1 MTNDSTTSSP
11 STKDMASWML
21 LLDGILLVLLGAIV
35 IIGVDPATVDTLLVR
50 VFGAI
55 MCIIGV
61 LLGARL
67 WIMTR
72 DRDLH
77 PMLWLTSIVPVVL
90 GIILLIWPLE
100 SQEALRAILAIIL
113 IIRGALESSV
123 ALGRRTNPGW
133 PFLLSHGIAAIV
145 IGILFWIPSV
155 AQLAVVLLILFVG
168 IDLIMQGARNIGAI
182 RKLKK
187 QARRMG

>member
-1 MTNDSTTSSP
+1 MTNNSTPSSP
-11 STKDMASWML
+11 PTKDVASWML

-50 VFGAI
+50 VFGVI

-90 GIILLIWPLE
+90 GIILLVWPLE

-113 IIRGALESSV
+113 IIRGVLESSV

-155 AQLAVVLLILFVG
+155 SQLAVVLLILFVG

-182 RKLKK
+182 RRLKK
-187 QARRMG
+187 QARRVD

>member
-1 MTNDSTTSSP
+1 MTHEQAP
-11 STKDMASWML
+11 AKPPTKDMASWML

-35 IIGVDPATVDTLLVR
+35 IIGVDPATVDTALVR

-55 MCIIGV
+55 MFIIGV
-61 LLGARL
+61 LLGFRL
-67 WIMTR
+67 WKMTH

-90 GIILLIWPLE
+90 GIILIIWPLE

-113 IIRGALESSV
+113 IIRGALESSF
-123 ALGRRTNPGW
+123 ALGQRTNPGW

-155 AQLAVVLLILFVG
+155 SQLAVVLLILFVG

-182 RKLKK
+182 RRLKK
-187 QARRMG
+187 QARRMD

>member
-1 MTNDSTTSSP
+1 MTNDITPSNT
-11 STKDMASWML
+11 STKDLASWML
-21 LLDGILLVLLGAIV
+21 LLDGILLALLGAIV
-35 IIGVDPATVDTLLVR
+35 IIGVDPNSVDTTLVR
-50 VFGAI
+50 VFGII
-55 MCIIGV
+55 MCVIGA

-67 WIMTR
+67 WVMTR

-113 IIRGALESSV
+113 IIRGVLESSF

-145 IGILFWIPSV
+145 IGIMFWIPSI

-168 IDLIMQGARNIGAI
+168 IDLIMQGARNVGVV
-182 RKLKK
+182 RRLRK
-187 QARRMG
+187 QAKQMS

>member
-1 MTNDSTTSSP
+1 MTNESTPTLTT
-11 STKDMASWML
+11 TKDLASWML
-21 LLDGILLVLLGAIV
+21 LLNGILLVVLGAIV
-35 IIGVDPATVDTLLVR
+35 IIGVDTESVDTSLVR
-50 VFGAI
+50 IFGGI
-55 MCIIGV
+55 MCVIGA

-67 WIMTR
+67 WKMTR

-90 GIILLIWPLE
+90 GVILIVWPME

-113 IIRGALESSV
+113 IVRGIMESSI
-123 ALGRRTNPGW
+123 ALGKRTNPGW

-145 IGILFWIPSV
+145 IGIMFWIPSV

-168 IDLIMQGARNIGAI
+168 VDLIMQGARNVDVI
-182 RKLKK
+182 RRLRK
-187 QARRMG
+187 QANRIS